1 MVIAYN
7 TDCAGSVCSPGNRSL
22 VENLAQRE
30 AVLTVFIIH
39 VVLKHASL
47 ISKIRSFTKKWVLNI
62 EIILVV
68 GWEGLRAGRGRV
80 AAFATCGQSGE
91 RKYLVLLQFQCET
104 AAAVKELKEKT
115 APRSRT
121 GAGER

>member
-1 MVIAYN
+1 MEANLITWGHIILTHHLLGSWQETAYWNPFTQNVPQIASVYTEGISHTPVVIAYN

-47 ISKIRSFTKKWVLNI
+47 ISKIRSFTKKWVLCS
-62 EIILVV
+62 EH
-68 GWEGLRAGRGRV
+68 
-80 AAFATCGQSGE
+80 
-91 RKYLVLLQFQCET
+91 K
-104 AAAVKELKEKT
+104 K
-115 APRSRT
+115 
-121 GAGER
+121 